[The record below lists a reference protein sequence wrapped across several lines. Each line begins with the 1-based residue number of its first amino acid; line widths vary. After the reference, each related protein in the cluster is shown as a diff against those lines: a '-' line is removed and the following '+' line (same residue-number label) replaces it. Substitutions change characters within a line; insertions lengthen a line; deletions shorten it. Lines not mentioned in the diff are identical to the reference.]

1 MALIPAR
8 VHRVINIVREAN
20 PLAQALANRVGSLIG
35 SDINGSRG
43 TIRSGDAAQ
52 LGGRKY
58 SGYADG
64 GQSFKGA
71 GTVRPSGAIRAGM
84 GSGLPNTQAPYGES
98 SPLLTA
104 IARAQNPQTTPVRG
118 NS

>member
-8 VHRVINIVREAN
+8 VYRVLNTVREVN
-20 PLAQALANRVGSLIG
+20 PLAQALSARMAGLIG
-35 SDINGSRG
+35 SDLNGSRG

-58 SGYADG
+58 SGYAASP
-64 GQSFKGA
+64 QSFKGA

-84 GSGLPNTQAPYGES
+84 GSGLPGTQAPFTEN
-98 SPLLTA
+98 SPLLAA
-104 IARAQNPQTTPVRG
+104 IAAAQNPTYKG
-118 NS
+118 AKK